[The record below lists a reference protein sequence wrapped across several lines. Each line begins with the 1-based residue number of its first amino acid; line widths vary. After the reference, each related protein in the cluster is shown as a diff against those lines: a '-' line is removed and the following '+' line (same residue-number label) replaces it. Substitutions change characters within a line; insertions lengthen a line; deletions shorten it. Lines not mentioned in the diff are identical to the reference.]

1 MSRPTD
7 AARAN
12 LRRRPAVVLR
22 APGGPSSDGNQG
34 TTIVCGALEPLGFR
48 DAQRAWRV
56 QVLPSDPLVSSS
68 SSSSSSSSASTSST
82 STTTTGTRRR
92 WTGCGAVIHTGAVP
106 VRRGTDWTG
115 WGEGVSPSS
124 VVPLDEVYWTEGVRT
139 MPELV
144 SASEGRAV
152 ASCGC
157 ISRGVGCAV
166 CGNALGI
173 ERALCSTHALRGP
186 RTNYVF
192 LNSTVSTLEIREEHE
207 GASGSSRLTTRPAGG
222 SSSPASTLA
231 LPSTPAAQ
239 PSTTR
244 TQINALEA
252 LVRQRI
258 SEALSPR
265 PPSAIPEPANTTVSN
280 DPDPIDAIPMP
291 IPVHRLAR
299 VPPAL
304 PPLLADDDM
313 PELQSVSNESADEDD
328 SNDSDDLSDA
338 DSDADAD
345 DEVFE
350 TQIRT
355 MMDEV
360 LDEPVTELPPFPPTN
375 AEMARESVVAFAR
388 IERELSRMEEAI
400 QRERGAG
407 AGAGNDNSDSAAG
420 SGHESAVGDRDLQ
433 SELEP
438 PRPTPSELLHRM
450 LAEYDQRVQASSDDH
465 DGRDEILGPMRAR
478 EGTEST
484 INGADPLSVPARI
497 LPAPELNFGA
507 STATA
512 AVDGTIDWYSR
523 PAVAGSL
530 WRSVANALGTDH
542 EQDVD
547 TTTAPPALGLFNDDS
562 DDDGDDNNHSR
573 EPELEP
579 TPAPPRPRP
588 PRPRRQRTLRT
599 EAGVRE
605 YFGLPQDEDDDQFGD
620 ELDVFEEFSEPSTR
634 ARARIATSPLRNTF
648 IPTEYY
654 DVDADDSVNPNPNEN
669 ENSNA
674 TASTDTAPS
683 FPDDLVRS
691 LNGFDADMLQNLLDV
706 RAPITPG
713 TAITTAVED
722 SETGARELIYPTSPP
737 GVLRAGETPPFV
749 PASESPEAGFSLNA
763 ESGPARWRIAD
774 DGTIESTTAPNATS
788 IMPTTMEST
797 SPSEPFLPASLLAS
811 LDAPLLQSLQEE
823 QLQSGTGSPQGQEL
837 TVLQAARFDLTLPPL
852 LQSLQAEQRAVEQT
866 PHPGTAATAAD
877 MQSERAAIAAE
888 RNRLSDM
895 RTRLAEMRGRLSEM
909 ERLHAVVEG
918 QVAEVRAEVRAA
930 VAAAGPAAAA
940 GGAGGPGLVQ
950 RLMARSRAAAT
961 GTATGPGGQDDDRQ
975 TWRGQMVAARIQQ
988 VRNAR
993 NNQHVIATSRA
1004 TPTTPTLPVGG
1015 TSTNNANTDDAP
1027 TSTPATTSAEALDL
1041 VRSFQSM
1048 VQEQATVLDRVAQ
1061 VMTRLGDT
1069 AGTSGADAAAGGVGD
1084 AASAAAAAARA
1095 SRTSWF
1101 TRPRDLPALYRD
1113 PATTTTTTAAA
1124 AAAAQAAQRVSAEA
1138 NRRLDRALQEA
1149 AAAGDPRTQDR
1160 RVQTNAS
1167 PPNVNVRASAPRDP
1181 GPSAVAERA
1190 QGILARARNMLDEQ
1204 RWSRNLWMAETEVWG
1219 EGAEDDETETER
1231 EPRSQVANARGG
1243 LGQQA
1248 HPVVRRVVFER

>member
-56 QVLPSDPLVSSS
+56 QVLPSDPLISSS
-68 SSSSSSSSASTSST
+68 SSSPASSSST
-82 STTTTGTRRR
+82 STMTGTRRR

-115 WGEGVSPSS
+115 WGEGVSSS
-124 VVPLDEVYWTEGVRT
+124 EVVPLDEVYWTEGVRT

-192 LNSTVSTLEIREEHE
+192 LNSAVSTLEIREEHE
-207 GASGSSRLTTRPAGG
+207 GASGSSRSATRAAGA

-244 TQINALEA
+244 AQINALEA

-265 PPSAIPEPANTTVSN
+265 PPSAVPGPENTAVSN
-280 DPDPIDAIPMP
+280 DPGPIDAIPMP

-304 PPLLADDDM
+304 PNPLADAIDADDDI
-313 PELQSVSNESADEDD
+313 PELQSVSNESAEEDD
-328 SNDSDDLSDA
+328 SNDSDDLSDP
-338 DSDADAD
+338 DSDAD
-345 DEVFE
+345 DEVFDA
-350 TQIRT
+350 QIRT

-360 LDEPVTELPPFPPTN
+360 LEEPVTELPPFPTN

-400 QRERGAG
+400 ERERG
-407 AGAGNDNSDSAAG
+407 AGAGNDNSDSAVG
-420 SGHESAVGDRDLQ
+420 SGHDSAVGDRDHQ
-433 SELEP
+433 SDFEP

-450 LAEYDQRVQASSDDH
+450 LAEYDQRVQANSDDH
-465 DGRDEILGPMRAR
+465 EGRDEMRMGPTRAR
-478 EGTEST
+478 EGTESS
-484 INGADPLSVPARI
+484 IDEPDPLSVPARI

-507 STATA
+507 STSTA
-512 AVDGTIDWYSR
+512 AVDGTSDR
-523 PAVAGSL
+523 NAPLNPPAVAGSL
-530 WRSVANALGTDH
+530 WRSMANMLGTDANNRDRD
-542 EQDVD
+542 QDAA
-547 TTTAPPALGLFNDDS
+547 TAPPLGLFSDDS
-562 DDDGDDNNHSR
+562 DDDSDDDNHSL
-573 EPELEP
+573 ELQP

-605 YFGLPQDEDDDQFGD
+605 YFGLPQEEDDDQFGD
-620 ELDVFEEFSEPSTR
+620 ELDVFEEFTEPSTSTRAR

-654 DVDADDSVNPNPNEN
+654 DVDADDSANPNPNPDEN
-669 ENSNA
+669 ANA
-674 TASTDTAPS
+674 NTDANTDAAPS
-683 FPDDLVRS
+683 FPVDLVRS
-691 LNGFDADMLQNLLDV
+691 LNGFDADMLHNLLDA
-706 RAPITPG
+706 RDPMTPG

-749 PASESPEAGFSLNA
+749 PASESPEAGFSLDREEGQA
-763 ESGPARWRIAD
+763 GQARWRIAD
-774 DGTIESTTAPNATS
+774 DGSIESTTAPNVTS
-788 IMPTTMEST
+788 IPTTTTTEST

-823 QLQSGTGSPQGQEL
+823 QNSGTGSPQEL

-930 VAAAGPAAAA
+930 VAAAGPAAGA
-940 GGAGGPGLVQ
+940 GAGVGGPGLVQ

-961 GTATGPGGQDDDRQ
+961 GTGGQDDDGQ
-975 TWRGQMVAARIQQ
+975 TWRGQMVAARMQQ
-988 VRNAR
+988 
-993 NNQHVIATSRA
+993 
-1004 TPTTPTLPVGG
+1004 PVAG
-1015 TSTNNANTDDAP
+1015 TSTNNANTDDTP
-1027 TSTPATTSAEALDL
+1027 TSASATTSAEALDL

-1069 AGTSGADAAAGGVGD
+1069 AGTAGANSTAGGGVGD
-1084 AASAAAAAARA
+1084 AAAAARG

-1101 TRPRDLPALYRD
+1101 PRNRDLPALY
-1113 PATTTTTTAAA
+1113 PATTTMPTAAAAA

-1138 NRRLDRALQEA
+1138 NRRLDRALQV

-1160 RVQTNAS
+1160 RVQTSAS
-1167 PPNVNVRASAPRDP
+1167 PPNANVRA
-1181 GPSAVAERA
+1181 PSAVAERA

-1204 RWSRNLWMAETEVWG
+1204 RWSRNLWMAETEAWG

-1231 EPRSQVANARGG
+1231 EPRGQATNARGG

-1248 HPVVRRVVFER
+1248 HPVVRRIVFER